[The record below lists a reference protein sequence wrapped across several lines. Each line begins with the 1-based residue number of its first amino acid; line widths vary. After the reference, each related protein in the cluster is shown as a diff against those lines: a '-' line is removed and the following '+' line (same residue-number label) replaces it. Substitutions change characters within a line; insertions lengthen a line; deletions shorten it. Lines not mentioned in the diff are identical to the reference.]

1 MDEGGTHVT
10 RQLHR
15 DTRLLRKAT
24 QTTLMGHAARFLH
37 PVLLVLVTHAYST
50 EEWGLY
56 VIGYAAMQVLAKV
69 AMQGLQRAFP
79 YWIPRANLTGD
90 SPGIAA
96 GLLRVAIAAMLL
108 TSCAIVLA
116 PSVADLRSVSG
127 AGEVWR
133 VMAFGLP
140 ALAVAEILTQI
151 TVACGTVNVQ
161 VWLRDCLIPMTIV
174 GLALGLHALGLA
186 DLGLAWAFVAATWLG
201 AVAIAI
207 ATLRV
212 LRDHGVQLHPSWRL
226 PTELRRYAQ
235 PLWPAELLIELQY
248 RLDTLALA
256 LFVEPGLVGVYGIAK
271 QFGNTVRSLR
281 GALAPMLTALF
292 SDAAHQAHRA
302 RLAST
307 YTYATTIAVLTQLPV
322 VVLFVVYGRPILAL
336 FGSQYVEGYGAVV
349 VLSVGWLAYSWLG
362 SSEQIIGGFG
372 RSHWLFALT
381 ALGVAVQWGLLL
393 VLCPMLGLEGA
404 ALAVAL
410 TFVIVGG
417 LQLYLTFRLNENSLP
432 LTSAIREPAVTAL
445 ISTSAGGLSFLLV
458 AGSGP
463 AWLPG
468 AVALLTFSLAYAP
481 LAWRALRT
489 HPTKGRFAGVRY

>member
-15 DTRLLRKAT
+15 DARLLRKAT

-37 PVLLVLVTHAYST
+37 PVLLVMVTRAYST
-50 EEWGLY
+50 EAWGLY
-56 VIGYAAMQVLAKV
+56 VIGYAATQVLAKV
-69 AMQGLQRAFP
+69 AMQGLQRGFP
-79 YWIPRANLTGD
+79 YWIPRANLIGD
-90 SPGIAA
+90 SPGIAS
-96 GLLRVAIAAMLL
+96 GVFRVVVAAMLL

-116 PSVADLRSVSG
+116 PWVADVRGVSG

-133 VMAFGLP
+133 VMAIGLP
-140 ALAVAEILTQI
+140 ALAVAEILTQV
-151 TVACGTVNVQ
+151 TVACGTVKVQ
-161 VWLRDCLIPMTIV
+161 VWLRDFAIPMATV
-174 GLALGLHALGLA
+174 GLALALHTLGQT
-186 DLGLAWAFVAATWLG
+186 DLGLAWAFVASTWLG

-212 LRDHGVQLHPSWRL
+212 LRDHGVQLRPSWRL
-226 PTELRRYAQ
+226 PTGLRRYAQ

-256 LFVEPGLVGVYGIAK
+256 LFVEPGLVGIYGIAK

-307 YTYATTIAVLTQLPV
+307 YTYATTVAVLTQLPV
-322 VVLFVVYGRPILAL
+322 VVLFAVYGKSILAL

-349 VLSVGWLAYSWLG
+349 VLSVGWLTYSWLG

-410 TFVIVGG
+410 TFLLVGG

-432 LTSAIREPAVTAL
+432 LTNAIREPAITAL
-445 ISTSAGGLSFLLV
+445 ISTGAAALSFLV
-458 AGSGP
+458 FAGSGP
-463 AWLPG
+463 TWLPG

-481 LAWRALRT
+481 LAWRAFRMN
-489 HPTKGRFAGVRY
+489 PAGGRFVGLRH